1 MTDRSIGAVA
11 LSLQVEDTQDTLA
24 RNLSAARGA
33 LRMSQDQLAAA
44 AGVSRATVNQLE
56 GGASAKGDPR
66 LSTLVNLAGALG
78 ISPVLL
84 LLGRD
89 ELDAIADAPKSKEAK
104 DVRSHLTSEEL
115 ETMRRLLRSGVA
127 KNRTKAVEMGAT
139 AAATAGVTAGAI
151 AAAAIGT
158 ALLPGIGTAIGAAL
172 AASWLARKKLED
184 EKKDDE

>member
-1 MTDRSIGAVA
+1 MEGVVP
-11 LSLQVEDTQDTLA
+11 SLPVEDAQDILA

-33 LRMSQDQLAAA
+33 LGMSQEQLAAA
-44 AGVSRATVNQLE
+44 AGVSRATINQLE

-66 LSTLVNLAGALG
+66 LSTVVHLAAALG
-78 ISPVLL
+78 ISPVFL

-89 ELDAIADAPKSKEAK
+89 ELDAITEARKSTEVNE
-104 DVRSHLTSEEL
+104 VRSHLTAEQL

-139 AAATAGVTAGAI
+139 AAASSGMSAGAI

-158 ALLPGIGTAIGAAL
+158 ALWSGFGTAIGAVIGSA
-172 AASWLARKKLED
+172 WLAKKLDKEKD
-184 EKKDDE
+184 EE